1 VRASG
6 TGRRRGAVFGM
17 LGALGL
23 FSLALFVSRLVDLG
37 GIDAGELA
45 PSAGR
50 RSDVDFEVEVL
61 PASGGPARPLARS
74 RVEEGDQLRFRYGPT
89 RYLYLWVVRVLPDG
103 TLEPLIPNDPR
114 EPYGRSTARQGEL
127 VPITVPMKGAP
138 VSDVVAAFFFPIP
151 RRLEELREAAA
162 RVPPGSA
169 ERIARELPL
178 TCRRFLYRL
187 EVAPRAIGT
196 GTAAP

>member
-1 VRASG
+1 MSASG
-6 TGRRRGAVFGM
+6 SNRRRGAVLGV

-23 FSLALFVSRLVDLG
+23 FSIALVVSRLVDLG
-37 GIDAGELA
+37 GIDAGQLA

-50 RSDVDFEVEVL
+50 RSDVDFEVSVV
-61 PASGGPARPLARS
+61 PANGGPARPLGRS
-74 RVEEGDQLRFRYGPT
+74 RVEEGDRLRFRYGPT

-103 TLEPLIPNDPR
+103 TLEPLIPDDPR

-127 VPITVPMKGAP
+127 VPITVPMKAGAG
-138 VSDVVAAFFFPIP
+138 SELVAAYFFPIP

-162 RVPPGSA
+162 KVPPGSA

-187 EVAPRAIGT
+187 EVAPRATRT
-196 GTAAP
+196 GTVAP